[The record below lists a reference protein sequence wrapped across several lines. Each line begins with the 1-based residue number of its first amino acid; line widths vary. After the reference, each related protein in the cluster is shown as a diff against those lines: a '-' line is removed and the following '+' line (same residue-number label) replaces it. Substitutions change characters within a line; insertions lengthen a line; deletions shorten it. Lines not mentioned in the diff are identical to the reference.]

1 LIKRSNQNTHEN
13 LGSVVRSKAKLQR
26 VKNMRITSAGAG
38 GRGDRAAAAS
48 VPFYSNNPETFTNPL
63 ERWREYA
70 LMYQTSWEIR
80 KIVNIPVDDALR
92 KPPTLKGISDEAGT
106 ILKKKLDK
114 LQWIPVTKRAL
125 KLERLLGGCL
135 QFMGLEADN
144 DDSSQPYHPTE
155 GKKLLFMNS
164 IPISRIS
171 RMNWSTDPLSASYMR
186 PSSFYVNNIEVH
198 VSRCLIWDGSP
209 LFDCNDF
216 ALTNYRAN
224 LAGFGNSVIGCLFD
238 DVVMACGTRQAAYQM
253 VQMTGAIIATID
265 MLQEIGG
272 TAPGQAKVKQLE
284 QMINDLSVYRATF
297 LAGDKVKVESFN
309 QQFGSI
315 PELLLMYLQV
325 LSAASDIPASRFLG
339 QAPGGLST
347 DDRSGLENY
356 YNQIDAYQSER
367 ITPQFIR
374 LCDVIGYAEIPNWE
388 NERKKLEIEWPPL
401 WNETA
406 KEEAERAG
414 LTIANVLQLVDAA
427 LMGEEAA
434 IGEINARGI
443 LATKLEKSDLELLQ
457 SAQDALSRHL
467 DLPNSGSSLEGKT
480 PSTNDSRDNPFNKQ
494 RDEEEDPGKRS
505 FPGGTSG
512 DQKSSLQ
519 RLKNMAKIQN
529 DLSDFMLKHLVKE
542 IDYDPDAFDLNEIK
556 AGYVVEQEHADITKG
571 EPEKVMRIVMA
582 HMTEKKDYYSELEKM
597 EHESE
602 PVESK

>member
-1 LIKRSNQNTHEN
+1 MIKRSNQNTHEN

-70 LMYQTSWEIR
+70 LMYQTSWETR

>member
-1 LIKRSNQNTHEN
+1 
-13 LGSVVRSKAKLQR
+13 
-26 VKNMRITSAGAG
+26 MRITSAGAG

-480 PSTNDSRDNPFNKQ
+480 PSTNDSRDNP
-494 RDEEEDPGKRS
+494 GKRS